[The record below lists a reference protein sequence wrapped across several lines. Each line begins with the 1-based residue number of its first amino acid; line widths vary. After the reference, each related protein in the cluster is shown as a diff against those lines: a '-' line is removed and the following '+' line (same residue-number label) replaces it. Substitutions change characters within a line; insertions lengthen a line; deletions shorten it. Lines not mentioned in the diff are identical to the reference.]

1 MITIKAEQEH
11 CCLVTGGGYWTV
23 VERSAGKYCPLGNRS
38 RHGVDLDAAEAIA
51 LFHAGHRYSERAA
64 RGILAKVATEWHDMF
79 ERIRRAT
86 APAKPEW
93 LVEGYLQSR
102 RRSPASRAVKD
113 GDMPCAAIC
122 WS

>member
-1 MITIKAEQEH
+1 
-11 CCLVTGGGYWTV
+11 LPGDGRWL
-23 VERSAGKYCPLGNRS
+23 SAALANTTRWGTARGKVSTLMPLRPS
-38 RHGVDLDAAEAIA
+38 PSSK
-51 LFHAGHRYSERAA
+51 GHRYSERAA
-64 RGILAKVATEWHDMF
+64 RGILAEVATEWRDLS
-79 ERIRRAT
+79 ERIRQAT

-102 RRSPASRAVKD
+102 RRSPAPRGVKD